1 MANQS
6 YTVTLLH
13 SSNAVRAGF
22 QLTCLD
28 NNNAKC
34 GTLTS
39 STGTSI
45 GNNNLLVRQYIRQS
59 TPKNLSNGAAS
70 WTFTW
75 KAPGTAAGNLAKFY
89 FTSLAANGNGNN
101 NGDNVLVGTKT
112 VVFPDNSVS
121 TSEPDPKQWMHVYP
135 TLVQDNELQ
144 VRLLKS
150 NTGTLDIFDQDGRL
164 ILQTTLSAANTISVG
179 HLPKG
184 LYLAR
189 ISAEKR
195 QHTQKFVIP

>member
-150 NTGTLDIFDQDGRL
+150 NYSF
-164 ILQTTLSAANTISVG
+164 S
-179 HLPKG
+179 
-184 LYLAR
+184 
-189 ISAEKR
+189 
-195 QHTQKFVIP
+195 